1 MLNKDKMTARQK
13 EFCKK
18 VGTPFRAEKLGYTA
32 QEYNGR
38 NFHRGYGIVVDNVM
52 DATAGLGMKGL
63 LWDNMGLQYILYV

>member
-1 MLNKDKMTARQK
+1 MLNKENMTPRQI

-18 VGTPFRAEKLGYTA
+18 AETLGYEV

-52 DATAGLGMKGL
+52 NAVADLGMKGL
-63 LWDNMGLQYILYV
+63 LWDNMGLQFILYV